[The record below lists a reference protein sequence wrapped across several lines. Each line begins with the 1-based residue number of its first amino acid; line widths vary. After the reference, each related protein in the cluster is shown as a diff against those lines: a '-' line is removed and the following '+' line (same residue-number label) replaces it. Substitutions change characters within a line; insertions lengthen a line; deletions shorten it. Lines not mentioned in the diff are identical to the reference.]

1 MSVTVTIHFPVSD
14 VAKAIRA
21 FIGNAKFLEEITES
35 TRGAGMLHH
44 RFVSGDGEL
53 MVIDE
58 WETAEQFQSFF
69 DGNPKVAEVMASI
82 GMTGPP
88 RSPCSDRST
97 HPEPSRGTQRL
108 KRAQPGGA

>member
-1 MSVTVTIHFPVSD
+1 MSVTVTIHCPVSD
-14 VAKAIRA
+14 VAKAIE
-21 FIGNAKFLEEITES
+21 GLHSNAKILEEISES
-35 TRGAGMLHH
+35 TRGAGLIHH

-82 GMTGPP
+82 GATGPP
-88 RSPCSDRST
+88 EITLFGSIDAA
-97 HPEPSRGTQRL
+97 GTV
-108 KRAQPGGA
+108 

>member
-1 MSVTVTIHFPVSD
+1 MSVTVTIRIPVAD
-14 VAKAIRA
+14 VAKAID
-21 FIGNAKFLEEITES
+21 GLHSNSKFLEEITES
-35 TRGAGMLHH
+35 TKSAGMLHH

-69 DGNPKVAEVMASI
+69 EGNPKVADVMASV

-88 RSPCSDRST
+88 EITLFGSIDAA
-97 HPEPSRGTQRL
+97 GTV
-108 KRAQPGGA
+108 